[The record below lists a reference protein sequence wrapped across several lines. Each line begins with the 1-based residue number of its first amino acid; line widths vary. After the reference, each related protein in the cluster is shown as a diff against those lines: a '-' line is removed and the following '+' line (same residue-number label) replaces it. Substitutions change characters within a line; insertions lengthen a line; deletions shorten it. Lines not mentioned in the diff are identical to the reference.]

1 MRCAP
6 VRVLAWV
13 GLLMGLPQADAWAT
27 PQRYAADP
35 DPTGREA
42 VRDAAIDKALAVENV
57 VVRGVARPRLQ
68 AAATVCSAY
77 EVERT
82 DAEFRFRCA
91 DGGAP
96 FAGAWGQPTP
106 WTPRPDGA
114 PVTGTATAVPGEDA
128 VQVRVQ
134 GAEGV
139 RVNTFRFSPDGMTL
153 EVALEVPRL
162 QGVVRYAVAYRAAPA
177 AR

>member
-1 MRCAP
+1 M
-6 VRVLAWV
+6 RVLPLQALPFV
-13 GLLMGLPQADAWAT
+13 VLLMGLSPASAWAA

-35 DPTGREA
+35 DPTGRVA

-77 EVERT
+77 EVERS

-106 WTPRPDGA
+106 WTPRPDGE

-153 EVALEVPRL
+153 EVAVEVPRL

-177 AR
+177 SR